1 MHTQHYFLLEHVMT
15 QEYVIGCSHKNIPV
29 DVLMEHARDM
39 ELFFC
44 VIDTFIMLM
53 LQLNVNN
60 LNILADALYVVD
72 P

>member
-1 MHTQHYFLLEHVMT
+1 MT
-15 QEYVIGCSHKNIPV
+15 QEYVIGGSHKNIPV

-44 VIDTFIMLM
+44 VTDTFIMLM

-60 LNILADALYVVD
+60 LNILAVALYVVD